1 MNQYAGIAYM
11 PYFIYPEKRRILMVR
26 FGKKAAVLTAA
37 GVLAAA
43 AVTGCSGSIN
53 TDAVVATVGG
63 DEITLGV
70 ANFYAR
76 MTQGQYETYYAGMMG
91 TTADAMWTQEAGEDQ
106 TYEESV
112 KDGLLENLENMYLIS
127 QHAADYEVALTEEE
141 EDAIAEAAAQFDE
154 DNTDEAKETV
164 SGYRKDVEE
173 FLRLATIQTKM
184 DSKMK
189 EGVDEEVSDEEAAQ
203 KAMKYVFFSYT
214 STDDSGNSTEL
225 TDEEKEDLKTD
236 AQSLVDR
243 ANAGE
248 DISTVAEE
256 LGQTAYDLTF
266 DSESTSPNE
275 DLIAAVDAFETEGQ
289 VTDVIEADTG
299 LYVGQLTSLLDREA
313 TDQKKASIVEERRQ
327 EQYDSLLEEW
337 RDAAD
342 IEVDE
347 KVWDR
352 VDFEDTGVT
361 IITSETEE
369 TATDGGSAED
379 TSEGS
384 SESTD
389 GTSED
394 ASASEDSASE

>member
-1 MNQYAGIAYM
+1 
-11 PYFIYPEKRRILMVR
+11 MVH

-37 GVLAAA
+37 GVLAAT

-53 TDAVVATVGG
+53 TDAVVATVGD

-76 MTQGQYETYYAGMMG
+76 MTQGQYETYYASMMG
-91 TTADAMWTQEAGEDQ
+91 TTGDAMWTQEAGEDQ

-127 QHAADYEVALTEEE
+127 QHAADYEVSLTEEE

-164 SGYRKDVEE
+164 SGYRKDIEE

-184 DSKMK
+184 DSKMR

-203 KAMKYVFFSYT
+203 KAMQYVFFSYT
-214 STDDSGNSTEL
+214 TTDDSGNTTEL
-225 TDEEKEDLKTD
+225 TDEEKESLKTD

-243 ANAGE
+243 VNAGE

-289 VTDVIEADTG
+289 VTDVIEADDG
-299 LYVGQLTSLLDREA
+299 LYVGRLTSLLDRDA
-313 TDQKKASIVEERRQ
+313 TDQKKTSIVEERRQ

-337 RDAAD
+337 RNDTD
-342 IEVDE
+342 IKVDE
-347 KVWDR
+347 NVWDK

-369 TATDGGSAED
+369 TTTDDGSTDD

-384 SESTD
+384 SESAD
-389 GTSED
+389 DSSED

>member
-1 MNQYAGIAYM
+1 
-11 PYFIYPEKRRILMVR
+11 MVH

-37 GVLAAA
+37 GVLAAT

-53 TDAVVATVGG
+53 TDAVVATVGD
-63 DEITLGV
+63 DEISLGV

-76 MTQGQYETYYAGMMG
+76 MTQGQYETYYASMMG
-91 TTADAMWTQEAGEDQ
+91 TTGDAMWTQEAGEDQ

-127 QHAADYEVALTEEE
+127 QHAADYEVSLTEEE
-141 EDAIAEAAAQFDE
+141 EDAIAEAAAQFDK

-164 SGYRKDVEE
+164 SGYRKDIEE

-184 DSKMK
+184 DSKMR

-203 KAMKYVFFSYT
+203 KAMQYVFFSYT
-214 STDDSGNSTEL
+214 TTDDSGNTTEL
-225 TDEEKEDLKTD
+225 TDEEKESLKTD

-243 ANAGE
+243 VNAGE

-289 VTDVIEADTG
+289 VTDVIEADDG
-299 LYVGQLTSLLDREA
+299 LYVGRLTSLLDRDA
-313 TDQKKASIVEERRQ
+313 TDQKKTSIVEERRQ

-337 RDAAD
+337 RNDTD
-342 IEVDE
+342 IKVDE
-347 KVWDR
+347 KVWDK

-369 TATDGGSAED
+369 TTTDDGSTDD

-384 SESTD
+384 SESAD
-389 GTSED
+389 DSSED

>member
-1 MNQYAGIAYM
+1 
-11 PYFIYPEKRRILMVR
+11 MVH

-37 GVLAAA
+37 GVLAAT

-53 TDAVVATVGG
+53 TDAVVATVGD

-76 MTQGQYETYYAGMMG
+76 MTQGQYETYYASMMG
-91 TTADAMWTQEAGEDQ
+91 TTGDAMWTQEAGEDQ

-127 QHAADYEVALTEEE
+127 QHAADYEVSLTEEE

-164 SGYRKDVEE
+164 SGYRKDIEE

-184 DSKMK
+184 DSKMR

-203 KAMKYVFFSYT
+203 KAMQYVFFSYT
-214 STDDSGNSTEL
+214 TTDDSGNTTEL
-225 TDEEKEDLKTD
+225 TDEEKESLKTD

-243 ANAGE
+243 VNAGE

-289 VTDVIEADTG
+289 VTDVIEADDG
-299 LYVGQLTSLLDREA
+299 LYVGRLTSLLDRDA
-313 TDQKKASIVEERRQ
+313 TDQKKTSIVEERRQ

-337 RDAAD
+337 RNDTD
-342 IEVDE
+342 IKVDE
-347 KVWDR
+347 KVWDK

-369 TATDGGSAED
+369 TTTDDGSTDD

-384 SESTD
+384 SESAD
-389 GTSED
+389 DSSED

>member
-1 MNQYAGIAYM
+1 
-11 PYFIYPEKRRILMVR
+11 MVH

-37 GVLAAA
+37 GVLAAT

-53 TDAVVATVGG
+53 TDAVVATVGD
-63 DEITLGV
+63 DEISLGV

-76 MTQGQYETYYAGMMG
+76 MTQGQYETYYASMMG
-91 TTADAMWTQEAGEDQ
+91 TTGDAMWTQEAGEDQ

-112 KDGLLENLENMYLIS
+112 KDSLMENLENMYLIS
-127 QHAADYEVALTEEE
+127 QHAAEYEVSLTEEE

-164 SGYRKDVEE
+164 SGYRKDIEE

-184 DSKMK
+184 DSKMR

-203 KAMKYVFFSYT
+203 KAMQYVFFSYT
-214 STDDSGNSTEL
+214 TTDDSGNTTEL
-225 TDEEKEDLKTD
+225 TDEEKESLKTD

-243 ANAGE
+243 VNAGE

-289 VTDVIEADTG
+289 VTDVIEADDG
-299 LYVGQLTSLLDREA
+299 LYVGRLTSLLDRDA
-313 TDQKKASIVEERRQ
+313 TDQKKTSIVEERRQ

-337 RDAAD
+337 RNDTD
-342 IEVDE
+342 IKVDE
-347 KVWDR
+347 KVWDK

-369 TATDGGSAED
+369 TTTDDGSTDD

-384 SESTD
+384 SESAD
-389 GTSED
+389 DSSED

>member
-1 MNQYAGIAYM
+1 
-11 PYFIYPEKRRILMVR
+11 MVH

-37 GVLAAA
+37 GVLAAT

-53 TDAVVATVGG
+53 TDAVVATVGD
-63 DEITLGV
+63 DEISLGV

-76 MTQGQYETYYAGMMG
+76 MTQGQYETYYASMMG
-91 TTADAMWTQEAGEDQ
+91 TTGDAMWTQEAGEDQ

-127 QHAADYEVALTEEE
+127 QHAADYEVSLTEEE

-164 SGYRKDVEE
+164 SGYRKDIEE

-184 DSKMK
+184 DSKMR

-203 KAMKYVFFSYT
+203 KAMQYVFFSYT
-214 STDDSGNSTEL
+214 TTDDSGNTTEL
-225 TDEEKEDLKTD
+225 TDEEKESLKTD

-243 ANAGE
+243 VNAGE

-275 DLIAAVDAFETEGQ
+275 DLIAAVDAFDTEGQ
-289 VTDVIEADTG
+289 VTDVIEADDG
-299 LYVGQLTSLLDREA
+299 LYVGRLTSLLDRDA
-313 TDQKKASIVEERRQ
+313 TDQKKETIIEERRQ

-337 RDAAD
+337 RNDTD
-342 IEVDE
+342 IQVDE
-347 KVWDR
+347 KVWDK

-369 TATDGGSAED
+369 TTTDDGSTDD

-384 SESTD
+384 SESAD
-389 GTSED
+389 DSSED

>member
-1 MNQYAGIAYM
+1 
-11 PYFIYPEKRRILMVR
+11 MVH
-26 FGKKAAVLTAA
+26 FGKKAAVLTAV
-37 GVLAAA
+37 GVLAATT
-43 AVTGCSGSIN
+43 VTGCSGSIN
-53 TDAVVATVGG
+53 TDAVVATVGD

-76 MTQGQYETYYAGMMG
+76 MTQVQYETYYAGMMG
-91 TTADAMWTQEAGEDQ
+91 TTGEAMWTQEAGEDQ

-112 KDGLLENLENMYLIS
+112 KDGLMENLENMYLIS
-127 QHAADYEVALTEEE
+127 QHAAEYDVSLTEEE
-141 EDAIAEAAAQFDE
+141 EDAIADAAAQFDE

-164 SGYRKDVEE
+164 SGYRKDIEE

-184 DSKMK
+184 DSKMR

-214 STDDSGNSTEL
+214 TTDDSGNSTEL
-225 TDEEKEDLKTD
+225 TDEEKENLKTD

-243 ANAGE
+243 VNAGE

-266 DSESTSPNE
+266 DSDSTSPNE

-299 LYVGQLTSLLDREA
+299 LYVGQLTSLLDRDA
-313 TDQKKASIVEERRQ
+313 TDQKKTSIVEERRQ

-337 RDAAD
+337 RNATD
-342 IEVDE
+342 IKVDE
-347 KVWDR
+347 KVWDK

-361 IITSETEE
+361 IITSETE
-369 TATDGGSAED
+369 D
-379 TSEGS
+379 TSEGNA
-384 SESTD
+384 D
-389 GTSED
+389 GTSE
-394 ASASEDSASE
+394 

>member
-1 MNQYAGIAYM
+1 
-11 PYFIYPEKRRILMVR
+11 MVH

-37 GVLAAA
+37 GVLAAT

-53 TDAVVATVGG
+53 TDAVVATVGD

-76 MTQGQYETYYAGMMG
+76 MTQGQYETYYASMMG
-91 TTADAMWTQEAGEDQ
+91 TTGDAMWTQEAGEDQ

-112 KDGLLENLENMYLIS
+112 KDSLMENLENMYLIS
-127 QHAADYEVALTEEE
+127 QHAADYEVSLTEEE

-154 DNTDEAKETV
+154 DNTDEAKKTV
-164 SGYRKDVEE
+164 SGYRKDIEE

-184 DSKMK
+184 DSKMR

-203 KAMKYVFFSYT
+203 KAMQYVFFSYT
-214 STDDSGNSTEL
+214 TTDDSGNTTEL
-225 TDEEKEDLKTD
+225 TDEEKESLKTD

-243 ANAGE
+243 VNAGE

-275 DLIAAVDAFETEGQ
+275 DLIAAVDAFEAEGQ
-289 VTDVIEADTG
+289 VTDVIEADDG
-299 LYVGQLTSLLDREA
+299 LYVGRLTSLLDRDA
-313 TDQKKASIVEERRQ
+313 TDQKKTSIVEERRQ

-337 RDAAD
+337 RNDTD
-342 IEVDE
+342 IKVDE
-347 KVWDR
+347 KVWDK

-369 TATDGGSAED
+369 TTTDDGSTDD

-384 SESTD
+384 SESAD
-389 GTSED
+389 DSSED

>member
-1 MNQYAGIAYM
+1 
-11 PYFIYPEKRRILMVR
+11 MVH

-37 GVLAAA
+37 GVLAAT

-53 TDAVVATVGG
+53 TDAVVATVGD
-63 DEITLGV
+63 DEISLGV

-76 MTQGQYETYYAGMMG
+76 MTQGQYETYYASMMG
-91 TTADAMWTQEAGEDQ
+91 TTGDAMWTQEAGEDQ

-112 KDGLLENLENMYLIS
+112 KDSLMENLENMYLIS
-127 QHAADYEVALTEEE
+127 QHAADYEVSLTEEE

-164 SGYRKDVEE
+164 SGYRKDIEE

-184 DSKMK
+184 DSKMR

-203 KAMKYVFFSYT
+203 KAMQYVFFSYT
-214 STDDSGNSTEL
+214 TTDDSGNTTEL
-225 TDEEKEDLKTD
+225 TDEEKESLKTD

-243 ANAGE
+243 VNAGE

-289 VTDVIEADTG
+289 VTDVIEADDG
-299 LYVGQLTSLLDREA
+299 LYVGRLTSLLDRDA
-313 TDQKKASIVEERRQ
+313 TDQKKTSIVEERRQ

-337 RDAAD
+337 RNDTD
-342 IEVDE
+342 IKVDE
-347 KVWDR
+347 KVWDK

-369 TATDGGSAED
+369 ETATDEDSTED
-379 TSEGS
+379 TTEGS

-389 GTSED
+389 DSSED
-394 ASASEDSASE
+394 SSVSEDSASE

>member
-1 MNQYAGIAYM
+1 
-11 PYFIYPEKRRILMVR
+11 MVH

-37 GVLAAA
+37 GVLAAT

-53 TDAVVATVGG
+53 TDAVVATVGD

-76 MTQGQYETYYAGMMG
+76 MTQGQYETYYASMMG
-91 TTADAMWTQEAGEDQ
+91 TTGDAMWTQEAGEDQ

-127 QHAADYEVALTEEE
+127 QHAADYEVSLTEEE

-164 SGYRKDVEE
+164 SGYRKDIEE

-184 DSKMK
+184 DSKMR

-203 KAMKYVFFSYT
+203 KAMQYVFFSYT
-214 STDDSGNSTEL
+214 TTDDSGNTTEL
-225 TDEEKEDLKTD
+225 TDEEKESLKTD

-243 ANAGE
+243 VNAGE

-289 VTDVIEADTG
+289 VTDVIEADDG
-299 LYVGQLTSLLDREA
+299 LYVGRLTSLLDRDA
-313 TDQKKASIVEERRQ
+313 TDQKKTSIVEERRQ

-337 RDAAD
+337 RNDTD
-342 IEVDE
+342 IKVDE
-347 KVWDR
+347 KVWDK

-361 IITSETEE
+361 IITSEAEE
-369 TATDGGSAED
+369 TTTDDGSTDD

-384 SESTD
+384 SESAD
-389 GTSED
+389 DSSED

>member
-1 MNQYAGIAYM
+1 
-11 PYFIYPEKRRILMVR
+11 MVH

-37 GVLAAA
+37 GVLAAT

-53 TDAVVATVGG
+53 TDAVVATVGD

-76 MTQGQYETYYAGMMG
+76 MTQGQYETYYASMMG
-91 TTADAMWTQEAGEDQ
+91 TTGDAMWTQEAGEDQ

-112 KDGLLENLENMYLIS
+112 KDSLMENLENMYLIS
-127 QHAADYEVALTEEE
+127 QHAADYEVSLTEEE

-164 SGYRKDVEE
+164 SGYRKDIEE

-184 DSKMK
+184 DSKMR

-203 KAMKYVFFSYT
+203 KAMQYVFFSYT
-214 STDDSGNSTEL
+214 TTDDSGNTTEL
-225 TDEEKEDLKTD
+225 TDEEKESLKTD

-243 ANAGE
+243 VNAGE

-275 DLIAAVDAFETEGQ
+275 DLIAAVDAFDTEGQ
-289 VTDVIEADTG
+289 VTDVIEADDG
-299 LYVGQLTSLLDREA
+299 LYVGRLTSLLDRDA
-313 TDQKKASIVEERRQ
+313 TDQKKETIIEERRQ

-337 RDAAD
+337 RNDTD
-342 IEVDE
+342 IQVDE
-347 KVWDR
+347 KVWDK

-369 TATDGGSAED
+369 ETATDEDSTED
-379 TSEGS
+379 TTEGS

-389 GTSED
+389 DSSED
-394 ASASEDSASE
+394 SSVSEDSASE

>member
-1 MNQYAGIAYM
+1 
-11 PYFIYPEKRRILMVR
+11 MVH
-26 FGKKAAVLTAA
+26 FGKKAAVLTAV
-37 GVLAAA
+37 GVLAATT
-43 AVTGCSGSIN
+43 VTGCSGSIN
-53 TDAVVATVGG
+53 TDAVVATVGD

-91 TTADAMWTQEAGEDQ
+91 TTGEAMWTQEAGEDQ

-112 KDGLLENLENMYLIS
+112 KDGLMENLENMYLIS
-127 QHAADYEVALTEEE
+127 QHAAEYDVSLTEEE
-141 EDAIAEAAAQFDE
+141 EDAIADAAAQFDE

-164 SGYRKDVEE
+164 SGYRKDIEE

-184 DSKMK
+184 DSKMR
-189 EGVDEEVSDEEAAQ
+189 EGVDEEASDEEAAQ

-214 STDDSGNSTEL
+214 TTDDSGNSTEL
-225 TDEEKEDLKTD
+225 TDEEKENLKTD

-243 ANAGE
+243 VNAGE

-266 DSESTSPNE
+266 DSDSTSPNE

-299 LYVGQLTSLLDREA
+299 LYVGQLTSLLDRDA
-313 TDQKKASIVEERRQ
+313 TDQKKTSIVEERRQ

-337 RDAAD
+337 RNATD
-342 IEVDE
+342 IKVDE
-347 KVWDR
+347 KVWDK

-361 IITSETEE
+361 IITSETE
-369 TATDGGSAED
+369 D
-379 TSEGS
+379 TSEGNA
-384 SESTD
+384 D
-389 GTSED
+389 GTSE
-394 ASASEDSASE
+394 

>member
-1 MNQYAGIAYM
+1 
-11 PYFIYPEKRRILMVR
+11 MVH

-37 GVLAAA
+37 GVLAAT

-53 TDAVVATVGG
+53 TDAVVATVGD
-63 DEITLGV
+63 DEISLGV

-76 MTQGQYETYYAGMMG
+76 MTQGQYETYYASMMG
-91 TTADAMWTQEAGEDQ
+91 TTGDAMWTQEAGEDQ

-112 KDGLLENLENMYLIS
+112 KDSLMENLENMYLIS
-127 QHAADYEVALTEEE
+127 QHAADYEVSLTEEE

-164 SGYRKDVEE
+164 SGYRKDIEE

-184 DSKMK
+184 DSKMR

-203 KAMKYVFFSYT
+203 KAMQYVFFSYT
-214 STDDSGNSTEL
+214 TTDDSGNTTEL
-225 TDEEKEDLKTD
+225 TDEEKESLKTD

-243 ANAGE
+243 VNAGE

-289 VTDVIEADTG
+289 VTDVIEADDG
-299 LYVGQLTSLLDREA
+299 LYVGRLTSLLDRDA
-313 TDQKKASIVEERRQ
+313 TDQKKTSIVEERRQ
-327 EQYDSLLEEW
+327 QQYDSLLEEW
-337 RDAAD
+337 RNDTD
-342 IEVDE
+342 IKVDE
-347 KVWDR
+347 KVWDK

-369 TATDGGSAED
+369 TTTDDGSTDD

-384 SESTD
+384 SESAD
-389 GTSED
+389 DSSED